1 MTECT
6 QTELR
11 FRSPSGHELV
21 ARFDGG
27 DITSDAG
34 SLLLRAADDRTR
46 LVERFARCFVD
57 HRDPLRIEHTVEEMV
72 RQRVYGLALGY
83 EDLVDH
89 DDLRRDPLLASLIGK
104 RDPRGLARRERD
116 RGHGLAGSRT
126 LNRVELSTPD
136 GAAQDRYRRIALDH
150 DAVDGLLVDVFL
162 EAHKRAP
169 KRIVLDLDATDDP
182 LHGNQEGR
190 FFHGYYNGYCY
201 LPLYIFCGEHL
212 LCARLRRAN
221 IDAAAGSRE
230 ELERIVGRIR
240 ARWPR
245 VQIVIR
251 ADSGF
256 CRDWLMSWCEREK
269 VDYVLGVARNPRLEE
284 RVEPLLMLAKHH
296 CERRGK
302 TVKRFGF
309 FQWRT
314 LDSWSRKRTVIA
326 KGEYSARGPNPRFI
340 VTSLSCRKPV
350 DAKRLYRD
358 VYCARG
364 DMENRI
370 KEQQLYLFA
379 DRTSAHTMRANQVRL
394 TMSSMAYVLL
404 SAIRRQALAG
414 TELARA
420 QCGTIRLRLLKIGAR
435 IRVSVRRVWVH
446 MSSAYPQAELFMLA
460 MRRLRTA

>member
-34 SLLLRAADDRTR
+34 CLLLRAADDRTR

-89 DDLRRDPLLASLIGK
+89 DDLRRDPLLASQIGK
-104 RDPRGLARRERD
+104 RDPKGEARGERD

-126 LNRVELSTPD
+126 LNRLELSTPE
-136 GAAQDRYRRIALDH
+136 AAALDRYRRIALDH
-150 DAVDGLLVDVFL
+150 GAVDDLLVDAFL
-162 EAHKRAP
+162 ESYKRAP
-169 KRIVLDLDATDDP
+169 RRIVLDLDATDDP
-182 LHGNQEGR
+182 LHGKQEGR
-190 FFHGYYNGYCY
+190 FFHGYYNCYCY

-212 LCARLRRAN
+212 LCARLRSS
-221 IDAAAGSRE
+221 DVDGAAGSQE
-230 ELERIVGRIR
+230 ELERIVDRIR
-240 ARWPR
+240 KRWPK

-251 ADSGF
+251 GDSGF
-256 CRDWLMSWCEREK
+256 CRDWLMSWCERER

-284 RVEPLLMLAKHH
+284 KVAPMLALAEHY
-296 CERRGK
+296 C
-302 TVKRFGF
+302 
-309 FQWRT
+309 
-314 LDSWSRKRTVIA
+314 SSRKRTVKLYGAFRWRTRDSWSRERLVIA
-326 KGEYSARGPNPRFI
+326 KGEHSALGPNPRFI
-340 VTSLSCRKPV
+340 ATSLKCRNPK
-350 DAKRLYRD
+350 DAKHLYTK

-394 TMSSMAYVLL
+394 YMSSIAYVLL
-404 SAIRRQALAG
+404 AAIRRLGLAG

-420 QCGTIRLRLLKIGAR
+420 QCDTIRLRLLKIGAR
-435 IRVSVRRVWVH
+435 IKVSVRRVWVH
-446 MSSAYPQAELFMLA
+446 MASAYPHAELFVLA
-460 MRRLRTA
+460 LRRLRAT